1 MTLNMDDDDLTMS
14 MRAPYIS
21 MSEVDDLPLLTSDDL
36 MWGAPAAPV
45 DSATAAAM
53 AAAAGKYLIKEEYTP
68 TQQPLQQQLSP
79 QTNTTTTSVSPI
91 KTPQSVTVTARI
103 SDLNGG
109 TNNNNENNCNI
120 GNKTIDS
127 SLAALLCGGNVINIQ
142 LPQQQQQLQNGNRH
156 ILVHHQQQPQH
167 QVIAAAAQAEADK
180 RIKLID
186 SSNLVHPMVVIT
198 PNFNKNSKFVMDMIA
213 FVLNLVGK
221 YYQVLDG
228 IAEVLDSWL
237 EGEIENVEFGLG
249 KLCDFKG
256 NKLKI

>member
-1 MTLNMDDDDLTMS
+1 MTLNMDDDDLTLS

-53 AAAAGKYLIKEEYTP
+53 AAAAGKYLVKEEYTP
-68 TQQPLQQQLSP
+68 TQQPQQQQQLSSP
-79 QTNTTTTSVSPI
+79 QTNTTITTTSVSAVKP
-91 KTPQSVTVTARI
+91 TLPSSVTVTARI
-103 SDLNGG
+103 ADNG
-109 TNNNNENNCNI
+109 NNNNENNCNI

-142 LPQQQQQLQNGNRH
+142 LPQQHQQQQHQQQSQNGNRH
-156 ILVHHQQQPQH
+156 ILLHPQQQQQQPLHQQQQQ
-167 QVIAAAAQAEADK
+167 QVIAQTETDK

-198 PNFNKNSKFVMDMIA
+198 PNFNKNSNTIEAWSMNDLLQ
-213 FVLNLVGK
+213 LNSATNTTTNGTSATAGQMLSVRER
-221 YYQVLDG
+221 L
-228 IAEVLDSWL
+228 
-237 EGEIENVEFGLG
+237 
-249 KLCDFKG
+249 
-256 NKLKI
+256 

>member
-53 AAAAGKYLIKEEYTP
+53 VAAAGKYLVKEEYTP
-68 TQQPLQQQLSP
+68 TQPLQQQQLSP
-79 QTNTTTTSVSPI
+79 QANNTTTSVSAAKSTAP
-91 KTPQSVTVTARI
+91 SVTVTARI
-103 SDLNGG
+103 ADLSSANSH
-109 TNNNNENNCNI
+109 NNENNCNI

-142 LPQQQQQLQNGNRH
+142 LQQQQQQQSLNGNRH

-167 QVIAAAAQAEADK
+167 QVIAAAAQAETDK

-186 SSNLVHPMVVIT
+186 SSNLMHPMVVIT
-198 PNFNKNSKFVMDMIA
+198 PNFNKNSKFVRR
-213 FVLNLVGK
+213 
-221 YYQVLDG
+221 
-228 IAEVLDSWL
+228 
-237 EGEIENVEFGLG
+237 
-249 KLCDFKG
+249 KG
-256 NKLKI
+256 